1 MAKPYPVPAILTAPP
16 LPKIDGQTA
25 FCQGHELYVPA
36 YGGIYLIHDLRGILY
51 VGKSV
56 DLRRRFAERYWL
68 DGNPY
73 LRLAVENP
81 IGDVTFSWSIAS
93 SPMRDELEA
102 HLIAAYNPPCNRL
115 KYTKEN

>member
-1 MAKPYPVPAILTAPP
+1 MAKTKHPPGILTAPP
-16 LPKIDGQTA
+16 LPRLDGRTA
-25 FCQGHELYVPA
+25 FCQGHQGYVPA
-36 YGGIYLIHDLRGILY
+36 QGGVYLIHDLRGILY

-56 DLRRRFAERYWL
+56 DLRRRFAEHYWL
-68 DGNPY
+68 GGNPY
-73 LRLAVENP
+73 LALAVANP
-81 IGDVTFSWSIAS
+81 IGDVTFSWSIAA